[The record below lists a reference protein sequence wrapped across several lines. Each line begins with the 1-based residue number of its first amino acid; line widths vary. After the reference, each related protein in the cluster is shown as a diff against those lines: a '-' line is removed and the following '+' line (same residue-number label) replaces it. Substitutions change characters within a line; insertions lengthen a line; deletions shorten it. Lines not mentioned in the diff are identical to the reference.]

1 MLVFFFQSLLL
12 EGRVIYVN
20 ICRELHYCADLHSCT
35 NIIGEILQVKYILS
49 RNSNRFSNK
58 TNEILR

>member
-12 EGRVIYVN
+12 ERRVIYVN
-20 ICRELHYCADLHSCT
+20 SCRGLHYCVDLHSCT

-58 TNEILR
+58 TNNILR

>member
-1 MLVFFFQSLLL
+1 M
-12 EGRVIYVN
+12 N
-20 ICRELHYCADLHSCT
+20 ICRGLHYCAGLYSCT